1 MKRHLYAVLFTAYA
15 VLFTTTA
22 YASVG
27 DSVKA
32 FISQNVLLLA
42 VEVLLAILGVFWV
55 GAKIWKNAF
64 KETLDVP
71 LAFKKARDPKSPGG
85 KEITSEERNTIAKE
99 AGEAAQAIATAYAAS
114 QKKKK

>member
-1 MKRHLYAVLFTAYA
+1 MKRYYSAVLFTACA
-15 VLFTTTA
+15 VLFATVA
-22 YASVG
+22 HAGVG
-27 DSVKA
+27 DAVKS

-42 VEVLLAILGVFWV
+42 VEVLLAIAGVFWA